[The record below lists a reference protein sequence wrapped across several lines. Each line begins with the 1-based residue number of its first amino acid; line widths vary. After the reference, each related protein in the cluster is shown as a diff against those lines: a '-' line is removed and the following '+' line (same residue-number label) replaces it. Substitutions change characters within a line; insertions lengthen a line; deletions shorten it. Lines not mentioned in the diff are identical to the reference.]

1 MPRRL
6 SDPFLERPVGEAVGR
21 RREAQV
27 VFEVEVAARRWREGR
42 PRAGGGGGGARS
54 KTDTL
59 KHGTTTPD

>member
-1 MPRRL
+1 MHRRL

-27 VFEVEVAARRWREGR
+27 VFEVEVAARRWRGEAQGR
-42 PRAGGGGGGARS
+42 GGGGGARS